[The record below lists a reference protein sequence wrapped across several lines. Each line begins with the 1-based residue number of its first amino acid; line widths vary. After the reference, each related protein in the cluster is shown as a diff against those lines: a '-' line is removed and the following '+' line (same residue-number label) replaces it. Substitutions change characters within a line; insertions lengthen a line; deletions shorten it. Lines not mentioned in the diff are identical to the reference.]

1 MYAEDLEQQLLLLL
15 DEDQEI
21 MEGSPEYPPAAAT
34 SAGELVVSSHNYNVN
49 RVHLL
54 IDYITF

>member
-49 RVHLL
+49 RVHL
-54 IDYITF
+54 

>member
-1 MYAEDLEQQLLLLL
+1 MYAEELEQQLLLL

-21 MEGSPEYPPAAAT
+21 IEGIPEYPPAAAT

-49 RVHLL
+49 RVHL
-54 IDYITF
+54 